1 MENVA
6 EGEFKKNVAE
16 LRLVAQFIHGVEKTT
31 MLFSSTSAHNINSL
45 PPPILRGQ
53 KDDIRVELKVE
64 IQALRKSNF
73 KMNTI
78 SLIAIIFFYIWTKN
92 LTLTNTSPL
101 VVVAG
106 YELYKRKKRSVSLLN
121 SVKICIVLICCM
133 YFVLME
139 YVLNLYVLNICW

>member
-73 KMNTI
+73 KIEHHLPNSDHLLLHLNEELDI
-78 SLIAIIFFYIWTKN
+78 NQHKSSSSCCGIRAIQKKKTK
-92 LTLTNTSPL
+92 
-101 VVVAG
+101 
-106 YELYKRKKRSVSLLN
+106 YKFTKLCENMYCNIDMLHVLCIDG
-121 SVKICIVLICCM
+121 ICTKLICT
-133 YFVLME
+133 
-139 YVLNLYVLNICW
+139 